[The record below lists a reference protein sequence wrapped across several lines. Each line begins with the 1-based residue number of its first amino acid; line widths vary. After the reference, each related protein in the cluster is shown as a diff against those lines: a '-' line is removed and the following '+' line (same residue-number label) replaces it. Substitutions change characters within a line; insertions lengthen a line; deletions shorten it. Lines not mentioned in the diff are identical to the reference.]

1 LPGQAVAQPID
12 YPEFMKLTALFFLGV
27 VSLVCAAD
35 LPSGESLIER
45 CIQSEG
51 GAKAIARAQTATMT
65 GTVEITGHNI
75 AGPLELDQ
83 DGDKSYTQIEL
94 PGIGK
99 VEEGFDGVVAW
110 EMNLLQG
117 ARVKDGEEL
126 AAAKRASRI
135 SVLSNWKEY
144 YKSAV
149 TQGAENV
156 GGKPAWNVVMTP
168 AEGHSVEHFY
178 FDRDSGLLVKMT
190 QTLPTSMGDVP
201 VEMNLGDY
209 RAVDGIQTP
218 FLMTQSA
225 MGQNMAMHIEKVVYN
240 AKIPAG
246 KFDLPAEV
254 KALVK
259 KP

>member
-1 LPGQAVAQPID
+1 
-12 YPEFMKLTALFFLGV
+12 MKLIALFFLGA
-27 VSLVCAAD
+27 VSFVFAAD
-35 LPSGESLIER
+35 LPSGDSLIAK

-51 GAKAIARAQTATMT
+51 GAKVVERAQTGMMT
-65 GTVEITGHNI
+65 GTVEIVGHNI
-75 AGPLELDQ
+75 SGPLEMYQ
-83 DGDKSYTQIEL
+83 DGDKSYTEINL

-99 VEEGFDGVVAW
+99 VQEGFDGHVAW

-126 AAAKRASRI
+126 AAAKRESHL
-135 SVLSNWKEY
+135 SVLSNWKDY

-149 TQGAENV
+149 TQGAEDV

-168 AEGHSVEHFY
+168 VEGHTIEHFY
-178 FDRDSGLLVKMT
+178 FDRASGLLVKMT
-190 QTLPTSMGDVP
+190 QTLPTAMGDVP
-201 VEMNLGDY
+201 VEMDLGDY
-209 RAVDGIQTP
+209 RVVDGIQTP
-218 FLMTQSA
+218 FLVTQVA
-225 MGQNMAMHIEKVVYN
+225 MGQNMAMHIGKVVYN

-254 KALVK
+254 KALLANR

>member
-1 LPGQAVAQPID
+1 
-12 YPEFMKLTALFFLGV
+12 MKLIALFFLGGM
-27 VSLVCAAD
+27 SLVLAAD
-35 LPSGESLIER
+35 MPSGESLIDR

-51 GAKAIARAQTATMT
+51 GAKAIERAQTAIMT

-75 AGPLELDQ
+75 AGPLEIYQ
-83 DGDKSYTQIEL
+83 DGDKAYTEIVL

-126 AAAKRASRI
+126 EAAKRASRI
-135 SVLSNWKEY
+135 SVLGNWKDY

-149 TQGAENV
+149 TQGAEDV

-168 AEGHSVEHFY
+168 THGHSVEHFF

-190 QTLPTSMGDVP
+190 QTLPTSMGDIP
-201 VEMNLGDY
+201 VEMTLGDY

-225 MGQNMAMHIEKVVYN
+225 MGQNMAMHIDKVVYN

-246 KFDLPAEV
+246 KFDLPPDV
-254 KALVK
+254 KPLVK
-259 KP
+259 KKS